1 MARATRSAGQ
11 PDKDIAQDTAPAP
24 RKGGSKKRKR
34 TSNADGGEQ
43 PATKQQRTSESQEPQ
58 DIIPSEQPEGDK
70 PPDTLTSGDVPT
82 DPADAEKI
90 LLVLE
95 SIDTQG
101 LLDRVFP
108 LPTESAEPTP
118 GESASTPTPSSST
131 QTFSFRTLLKDSS
144 QYPLR
149 VLRSAIQHL
158 FPISSHPRSRP
169 SEPAAQQLRFC
180 NLALALL
187 DQASF
192 HSVPTPLE
200 AQSIFPTLF
209 QPPSIDGEVAEEAKP
224 APTTPA
230 TRKRKYAL
238 VQHLPTGD
246 WWTSLNSDFMPPSE
260 GKALTDLPTGH
271 AELAAILPSA
281 SSSSTTR
288 ETTLAEY
295 VRPRPASATLQM
307 PGSRRV
313 SCGKFLDYGPYA
325 SFAPTFDQDG
335 TEVGRH
341 ALGEVIWR
349 QRHEASRGAKARG
362 KRKAIEASQAAEDDE
377 VVLVSEDTRRNIRTS
392 DQEKEN
398 DGEELDEALQSLL
411 PSDDIARIKAALG
424 SLELEQA
431 VQELLDKNARALLR
445 LQRLQRLRLGG
456 EGGGSSAVEEG
467 SEEWDTAQ
475 AILDSLTVLT
485 SLRPRS
491 SDDPIPPLVPPIQ
504 VLRTLQRS
512 LPLEGTEGW
521 YGTLP
526 PGRLTALRDDTTVHV
541 KPGTEAAAAP
551 ATTTTS
557 AVPVT
562 PAKPVAAP
570 SAYTPYGYNYQASQY
585 RGTYQYTPGQ
595 GGSYYPSATGTTT
608 NSYYPNSQYSAQ
620 GQYSYPSYYPYQQTT
635 QAQVQSTTSGGATS
649 GRATPQPAASP
660 TTMPTNY
667 ASFFASSA
675 QTQQPQRAVA
685 NTVTGTGAKPYQAGT
700 WTGTQGTSGYIAPL
714 PAHLRSAAAASA
726 SQPTTP
732 GATAPYSYYGNYQST
747 TPAAR

>member
-11 PDKDIAQDTAPAP
+11 PDKDKAQDTAPAP

-34 TSNADGGEQ
+34 TSNADNGEQ
-43 PATKQQRTSESQEPQ
+43 PATKQQRTSESQEP
-58 DIIPSEQPEGDK
+58 PELASEQL
-70 PPDTLTSGDVPT
+70 DTEPTDALGSGDVPI
-82 DPADAEKI
+82 DSADAENI

-108 LPTESAEPTP
+108 LSTESAEPTS
-118 GESASTPTPSSST
+118 GDTTSTPTPSSST
-131 QTFSFRTLLKDSS
+131 QTYSFRTLLKDSS

-149 VLRSAIQHL
+149 VLRSAVQHL

-180 NLALALL
+180 RLALALL

-209 QPPSIDGEVAEEAKP
+209 QPPSADGEAVEEDKP
-224 APTTPA
+224 APPLTTIA
-230 TRKRKYAL
+230 SRKRKYAL

-246 WWTSLNSDFMPPSE
+246 WWSSLNSDFTLPSE

-281 SSSSTTR
+281 STSSSARTK
-288 ETTLAEY
+288 TLAEY
-295 VRPRPASATLQM
+295 VRPNTASATLQL
-307 PGSRRV
+307 PGLRRV

-335 TEVGRH
+335 TEVGRY
-341 ALGEVIWR
+341 ALGELIWR
-349 QRHEASRGAKARG
+349 QRQEATLKEKARG
-362 KRKAIEASQAAEDDE
+362 KRKAIEALRAADADNAIIMGEETARSVRASGQHDEDEDADE
-377 VVLVSEDTRRNIRTS
+377 LDKALESLVSA
-392 DQEKEN
+392 
-398 DGEELDEALQSLL
+398 EEV
-411 PSDDIARIKAALG
+411 ARIKAALG
-424 SLELEQA
+424 SLEMEQA
-431 VQELLDKNARALLR
+431 VQELLDKNARAMLR
-445 LQRLQRLRLGG
+445 LQRLQRLRLGA
-456 EGGGSSAVEEG
+456 EGGGSSTVEEG
-467 SEEWDTAQ
+467 SEEWETAQ
-475 AILDSLTVLT
+475 AILDSLSLLA

-491 SDDPIPPLVPPIQ
+491 SSDPDSNPPLVPPAS

-526 PGRLTALRDDTTVHV
+526 ATRATALRDDTTVHI
-541 KPGTEAAAAP
+541 KPGAEATAAP
-551 ATTTTS
+551 TTTTTV

-562 PAKPVAAP
+562 PAKPAATP
-570 SAYTPYGYNYQASQY
+570 TTPYTPYSYNYQTSQY
-585 RGTYQYTPGQ
+585 RGAYQYTPGQ
-595 GGSYYPSATGTTT
+595 GGSYYPNPSGTATS
-608 NSYYPNSQYSAQ
+608 SYYPGSQYADRPGPSASFHLRR
-620 GQYSYPSYYPYQQTT
+620 GDARTDD
-635 QAQVQSTTSGGATS
+635 
-649 GRATPQPAASP
+649 AAAWCH
-660 TTMPTNY
+660 TETMATNY

-675 QTQQPQRAVA
+675 QAQAQQPQRAVA
-685 NTVTGTGAKPYQAGT
+685 NTVTGSAAKPYQAGT
-700 WTGTQGTSGYIAPL
+700 WTGAQGTSGHIAPL
-714 PAHLRSAAAASA
+714 PAHLRSTAAAAGG
-726 SQPTTP
+726 SQPGTP
-732 GATAPYSYYGNYQST
+732 GSSTPYSYYGNYQPT